1 MTTRRFS
8 GGRRYITARLS
19 GCALGLII
27 GGCASQ
33 PPDTAVMDNLEDMQ
47 IRVRLLQT
55 ELTAL
60 RQTLSERDEALAR
73 QDVGEVTVQDQLVAM
88 QQQID
93 ALPESLASLCPSPV
107 PAAIVTPQCEVG
119 PGAQRVMV
127 SGDKLVVG
135 EVERVWVD
143 PPAAFME
150 ARIDASAETSG
161 LHATE
166 VVEFE
171 RDGNKWVRF
180 TVQGENEPVVVERR
194 LRRYGK
200 GPGPEN
206 GNRRPVVTLRVQLGD
221 VRESV
226 EVALT
231 DLSGIEQPMVLGR
244 NFLTDVAL
252 VDVARKHV
260 QPAFQAPD

>member
-1 MTTRRFS
+1 MTTKRSS
-8 GGRRYITARLS
+8 GGRRSTARLS
-19 GCALGLII
+19 SCALGLFLA
-27 GGCASQ
+27 GCASQ
-33 PPDTAVMDNLEDMQ
+33 PADTAVMDNLEEMQ

-60 RQTLSERDEALAR
+60 RQSLSERDEALAQR
-73 QDVGEVTVQDQLVAM
+73 DTGQVTVQDQLAALQEQM
-88 QQQID
+88 D
-93 ALPESLASLCPSPV
+93 TLPESVAMLCPSPLPV
-107 PAAIVTPQCEVG
+107 PTVTQCDG
-119 PGAQRVMV
+119 SADAQRVMV

-135 EVERVWVD
+135 EVERVWLD
-143 PPAAFME
+143 PPATFLE
-150 ARIDASAETSG
+150 ARIDASSEISA
-161 LHATE
+161 LRAAE

-180 TVQGENEPVVVERR
+180 NVQVEDEPVPVERR
-194 LRRYGK
+194 LRRYAKPPAG
-200 GPGPEN
+200 EN

-226 EVALT
+226 ELT
-231 DLSGIEQPMVLGR
+231 LSELPGVEESLVLGR